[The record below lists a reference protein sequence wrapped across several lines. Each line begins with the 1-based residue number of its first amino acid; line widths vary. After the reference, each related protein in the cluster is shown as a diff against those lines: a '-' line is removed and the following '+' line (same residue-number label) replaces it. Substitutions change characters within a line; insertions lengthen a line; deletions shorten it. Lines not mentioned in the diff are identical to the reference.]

1 MTDPPVAISTAR
13 SAATAGIG
21 DDGAGLT
28 SGLERAIG
36 LVGSVGEG
44 LGHEAEAG
52 VCGGGRHRLR
62 GRQPEQ
68 QQVAAEAA
76 DRPGNGRCER
86 RIRCGLVVERAVRLD
101 VLHLHAVRPTERLES
116 PDLVPHEGLDLVRL
130 EGHRPPA
137 EPEQIRV
144 AGLRAHGH
152 TRPAAQRD
160 RRLHDPEVA
169 GVEAAGEV
177 RAGEVRHEPLV
188 VAERPAP
195 VALAEVGVEVHS
207 GHPTA
212 PLGSGRRIIDVT
224 DSSATEPI
232 VDEPTPTSTDGSS
245 STPAIGLG
253 VALLLIGGLLFVGQ
267 LLDIG
272 IDDVGWPAIV
282 IGIGVVILVL
292 GLFVNREQGMVIG
305 GTVVT
310 TVGLVLLYQ
319 DQTGRWETWAYAWA
333 LVGPAASGLGMVLW
347 GIRSADPVAI
357 RNGTWALLGGL
368 AIFVVG
374 FLFFEGVIGISGE
387 PLGLPEWV
395 LPVVVIAIGVV
406 VLARGIFDRRDP
418 ERT

>member
-1 MTDPPVAISTAR
+1 
-13 SAATAGIG
+13 
-21 DDGAGLT
+21 
-28 SGLERAIG
+28 
-36 LVGSVGEG
+36 
-44 LGHEAEAG
+44 
-52 VCGGGRHRLR
+52 
-62 GRQPEQ
+62 
-68 QQVAAEAA
+68 
-76 DRPGNGRCER
+76 
-86 RIRCGLVVERAVRLD
+86 
-101 VLHLHAVRPTERLES
+101 
-116 PDLVPHEGLDLVRL
+116 
-130 EGHRPPA
+130 
-137 EPEQIRV
+137 
-144 AGLRAHGH
+144 
-152 TRPAAQRD
+152 
-160 RRLHDPEVA
+160 
-169 GVEAAGEV
+169 
-177 RAGEVRHEPLV
+177 
-188 VAERPAP
+188 
-195 VALAEVGVEVHS
+195 
-207 GHPTA
+207 
-212 PLGSGRRIIDVT
+212 VT
-224 DSSATEPI
+224 DSSAPEPI
-232 VDEPTPTSTDGSS
+232 VDEPTPASTDGSS
-245 STPAIGLG
+245 ATPAIGLG

-272 IDDVGWPAIV
+272 IGDVGWPAIV

-347 GIRSADPVAI
+347 GIRNADPAEI
-357 RNGTWALLGGL
+357 RNGAWTLLGGL